1 MSRSSD
7 AWKPSSAAS
16 NFLRFFEARVAP
28 VMHRLGELAFVAAV
42 REALPW
48 SFAGLAAGFVLV
60 FAIQYAGSPGGETL
74 GIRLANA
81 FLPSFGI
88 MAATLVVLLAQR
100 LALRTGYALLPLLA
114 GSVASFALALPR
126 PFGADA
132 LAYLRTLGAT
142 GLFLA
147 ILACGVT
154 GAAIALVRRMTNAP
168 AADWLGATAAVAVFA
183 LLLAAHLSVAAGIA
197 AAMQPL
203 ARLGDSYVALLAIVA
218 IETLLWSAGV
228 HGPAVLAAVLT
239 PVYFSMQIA
248 NTHALQAHAPLPY
261 IVVVSLFL
269 FVFPGGAGATFSLA
283 ALLAVSRVPRLWRI
297 GRVTLLPALF
307 NINDPLL
314 FGAPVVFNPYFVVPF
329 VGTPIVLAT
338 VTYFVVAEGLVSRAA
353 FYVPSF
359 VPAPIGTYLAT
370 QDVRAIALTIVNIL
384 LAFAMYYPFVRAY
397 ERHVGSTAQPA

>member
-1 MSRSSD
+1 MSRSSA
-7 AWKPSSAAS
+7 AWKPSSAGS
-16 NFLRFFEARVAP
+16 SFLLFFEERVAP

-48 SFAGLAAGFVLV
+48 SFAGLAAGFVAI
-60 FAIQYAGSPGGETL
+60 FAIQLASGDHAGETI
-74 GIRLANA
+74 GVRLANA

-88 MAATLVVLLAQR
+88 MAATLVVLLSIQ
-100 LALRTGYALLPLLA
+100 LSKRTGYGLAPLLA
-114 GSVASFALALPR
+114 GSVAGFALALPR
-126 PFGADA
+126 PFVPDI
-132 LAYLRTLGAT
+132 LAYLRTLGAS

-147 ILACGVT
+147 IVACGVA
-154 GAAIALVRRMTNAP
+154 GASIALVRRVAP
-168 AADWLGATAAVAVFA
+168 PRVADWAGAALAAGIFGV
-183 LLLAAHLSVAAGIA
+183 LLAAHVSVASGIA

-203 ARLGDSYVALLAIVA
+203 ARLGDSYVALIAIVA
-218 IETLLWSAGV
+218 VETLLWSAGV

-269 FVFPGGAGATFSLA
+269 FIFPGGAGATFSLA
-283 ALLAVSRVPRLWRI
+283 VLLAMSRVPRLRRI
-297 GRVTLLPALF
+297 GRVTLIPALF
-307 NINDPLL
+307 NVNDPLL
-314 FGAPVVFNPYFVVPF
+314 FGAPVVFNPYLVVPF
-329 VGTPIVLAT
+329 VGTPVVLAT

-370 QDVRAIALTIVNIL
+370 QDVRAIALTLVNIA
-384 LAFAMYYPFVRAY
+384 LAFAIYYPFVRAY
-397 ERHVGSTAQPA
+397 ERHVASTP